1 MFGMGFTE
9 ILFIAIIAI
18 IFLGPDKLP
27 TAMVQIAKTLNSFK
41 KSITEVRSTI
51 ETEMNMHDLRE
62 DALSYKRIITDDI
75 SGFKNA
81 MVETTQS
88 LNEALVD
95 EELIEEDEENY
106 DDIEPQKIPKKKL
119 DKKSNKTKEPKDT
132 AKKAKKKSK
141 SKKQKTEKKKSD
153 STRVSK

>member
-1 MFGMGFTE
+1 MGFTE

-62 DALSYKRIITDDI
+62 DALSYKRNITDDI

-81 MVETTQS
+81 MIETTQS
-88 LNEALVD
+88 LNEA
-95 EELIEEDEENY
+95 IEDEEIIDYSNKPKAEKKPTKAK
-106 DDIEPQKIPKKKL
+106 DPKVIE
-119 DKKSNKTKEPKDT
+119 KKSR
-132 AKKAKKKSK
+132 KKSKSK

-153 STRVSK
+153 STKASK

>member
-1 MFGMGFTE
+1 MGFTE

-27 TAMVQIAKTLNSFK
+27 TAMVQIAKTFNSFK
-41 KSITEVRSTI
+41 KSITDVRSTI
-51 ETEMNMHDLRE
+51 EAEINMHDLKE
-62 DALSYKRIITDDI
+62 DALSYKRNITNDI
-75 SGFKNA
+75 AGFKNA

-95 EELIEEDEENY
+95 EELIEEDEEDY

-141 SKKQKTEKKKSD
+141 SKSKKQKTEKKRSD
-153 STRVSK
+153 STKASK

>member
-1 MFGMGFTE
+1 MGFTE

-62 DALSYKRIITDDI
+62 DALSYKRNITDDI

-81 MVETTQS
+81 MIETTQS
-88 LNEALVD
+88 LNEA
-95 EELIEEDEENY
+95 IEDEEIIDY
-106 DDIEPQKIPKKKL
+106 SSKPKAEKKPPKTKDPKVIEKKPN
-119 DKKSNKTKEPKDT
+119 KKS
-132 AKKAKKKSK
+132 KSK

-153 STRVSK
+153 STKASK